1 MTEFSEPA
9 GVDGPGGASLVVFA
23 MCTGAFVEKNSS
35 SCATA
40 SVSASP

>member
-23 MCTGAFVEKNSS
+23 IGTGAFVEKNRS

-40 SVSASP
+40 SVSACP